1 MGNAGKKKKM
11 ESPSSPT
18 AAMEQP
24 SFSSFKIQ
32 LLSFLSQFQ
41 DLRVRTAPSSPSILY
56 NLMFTPP
63 PPPSFFVW
71 FFLIEQTLGRRAAGE
86 RGDWDRKSGPCF
98 LIFFFLGCNW
108 DFVLIVVILLF
119 GMRCSWGSRRRW
131 NWGRRFGSCGR
142 SWELVKNRSGSSKE
156 RWVWFLFRSDI
167 CCWGAVWQIDVL
179 DCAFVEFVGWISLET
194 TQTQF
199 RYHGGVWYGNPV
211 YGVFVDPKSRISV
224 KNSPNKWGIWK

>member
-1 MGNAGKKKKM
+1 MGNAGKLKKKKM
-11 ESPSSPT
+11 ESST

-41 DLRVRTAPSSPSILY
+41 DLRVRTAPSSPSIPLQ
-56 NLMFTPP
+56 FDGFF
-63 PPPSFFVW
+63 PPSFFVC

-86 RGDWDRKSGPCF
+86 RGDWDRKSGRCF
-98 LIFFFLGCNW
+98 LIFFLGCNW
-108 DFVLIVVILLF
+108 VFVLIVVILWF

-131 NWGRRFGSCGR
+131 NWGGRFGSCGR

-156 RWVWFLFRSDI
+156 RWVWFLIRSAI

-199 RYHGGVWYGNPV
+199 RNHGRVWYGSPV
-211 YGVFVDPKSRISV
+211 YGIFVDPKSRI
-224 KNSPNKWGIWK
+224 KCEEFTE